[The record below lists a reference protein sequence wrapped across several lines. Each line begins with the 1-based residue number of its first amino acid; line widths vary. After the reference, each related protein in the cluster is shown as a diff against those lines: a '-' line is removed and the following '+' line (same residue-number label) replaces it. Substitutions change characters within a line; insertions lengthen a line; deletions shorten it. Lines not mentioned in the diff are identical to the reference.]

1 MSRRIALPLLLM
13 AIAGCELPRD
23 PEGTLERVHGGTM
36 RAGVVPNPPWV
47 VVEAGRVRG
56 VEPALVR
63 EFARSLDARIEW
75 VAGTE
80 SELLQRLETG
90 ELDLVAGGLTRSN
103 PWGSRVGLTR
113 PYPAPAGD
121 GSGERRVLAIPPGE
135 NGWLVRLE
143 RFLHRRASP
152 APVSGTAVDR

>member
-1 MSRRIALPLLLM
+1 MSRRISLPLLLL
-13 AIAGCELPRD
+13 AVAGCDLPRD
-23 PEGTLERVHGGTM
+23 PEGTLERVRGGTL

-63 EFARSLDARIEW
+63 RFARSLDARIEW

-80 SELLQRLETG
+80 SELLERLETRD
-90 ELDLVAGGLTRSN
+90 LDLVAGGLTRSN

-113 PYPAPAGD
+113 PYPAPSGYAP
-121 GSGERRVLAIPPGE
+121 GERRVLAVPPGE
-135 NGWLVRLE
+135 NAWLVRLE

-152 APVSGTAVDR
+152 EPGSGTGVTR